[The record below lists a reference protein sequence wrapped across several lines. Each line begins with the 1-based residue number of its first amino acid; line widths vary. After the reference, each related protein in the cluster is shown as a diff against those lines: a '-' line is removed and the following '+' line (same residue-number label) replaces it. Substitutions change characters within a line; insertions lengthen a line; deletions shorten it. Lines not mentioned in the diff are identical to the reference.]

1 MIANVLQRRNRY
13 RRPHGAR
20 WSWRRLRAEVDW
32 RSVAHFVGPLALV
45 VAGLGALGWGLNRP
59 LHAVSIDGSFQ
70 RVSPTEIEAAV
81 APYLPAGFMSV
92 NIDAIRRA
100 VQAIPWVD
108 RVRVQR
114 RWPLGLEVTV
124 VEQTAAARW
133 NGTGL
138 INPRG
143 ELFVRDA
150 NDAPAA
156 LPLLSGPDG
165 AEGEV
170 AARYFA
176 AVPLVGAAGLR
187 IAALTLDARG
197 AWKIDFTNGL
207 SVRLGRHHV
216 AQRIR
221 RFVDTAARIVI
232 PRLSDVEYV
241 DMRYA
246 NGFAVGWRAG
256 AGATAPAGAT
266 RSSAPP
272 TGAAS
277 LRTGAG
283 ARATATATAPAPTP
297 TPAPTPAPAT
307 LPTSIPKAA

>member
-1 MIANVLQRRNRY
+1 MIASVLQRRNRY
-13 RRPHGAR
+13 RRPHGDR
-20 WSWRRLRAEVDW
+20 WSWRRLRTQVDW
-32 RSVAHFVGPLALV
+32 RALAHYVGPLALV
-45 VAGLGALGWGLNRP
+45 VAGLGALAWGLNRP
-59 LHAVSIDGSFQ
+59 LRAVSIDGSFQ
-70 RVSPTEIEAAV
+70 RVSPAQVEAAV
-81 APYLPAGFMSV
+81 APYLSAGFMSV

-114 RWPLGLEVTV
+114 RWPMGLEVTV

-143 ELFVRDA
+143 ELFLREASDP
-150 NDAPAA
+150 PAA
-156 LPLLSGPDG
+156 LPRLSGPDG
-165 AEGEV
+165 SEGDV

-187 IAALTLDARG
+187 IAALALDARG
-197 AWKIDFTNGL
+197 AWEMDFTNGL

-221 RFVDTAARIVI
+221 RFVDTAAHIVI

-256 AGATAPAGAT
+256 AGATPAAGAART
-266 RSSAPP
+266 SASP
-272 TGAAS
+272 
-277 LRTGAG
+277 
-283 ARATATATAPAPTP
+283 PAP
-297 TPAPTPAPAT
+297 
-307 LPTSIPKAA
+307 LPTSIRKTA

>member
-1 MIANVLQRRNRY
+1 MIASVLQRRNRY
-13 RRPHGAR
+13 RRPNGAR
-20 WSWRRLRAEVDW
+20 WSWRGLRAQIDW
-32 RSVAHFVGPLALV
+32 RALAPSAGPLALV
-45 VAGLGALGWGLNRP
+45 VAGLGALAWGLNRP
-59 LHAVSIDGSFQ
+59 LRAVSIDGRFQ
-70 RVSPTEIEAAV
+70 HVSAAEIETAA
-81 APYLPAGFMSV
+81 APYLSAGFMSV

-114 RWPLGLEVTV
+114 RWPMGLEVTV

-143 ELFVRDA
+143 ELFLRAA
-150 NDAPAA
+150 NDPPAA
-156 LPLLSGPDG
+156 LPRLSGP
-165 AEGEV
+165 EGSEGDV

-176 AVPLVGAAGLR
+176 AVPLAAAAGLR
-187 IAALTLDARG
+187 IAALALDARG
-197 AWKIDFTNGL
+197 AWEIDFTDGL

-232 PRLSDVEYV
+232 PRLGDVEYV

-283 ARATATATAPAPTP
+283 VRAPAP